1 MSILSDSDAITAV
14 DDDGNFRSSPAPS
27 TAFTP
32 FSPARRSKSTS
43 PDSTTKERQYE
54 ESLWRRF
61 PGFTWSQ
68 RVRDTNSWAWE
79 YGYDIQKG
87 NDRKW
92 VCKICIR
99 KNTLKPKTFT
109 STGIQNTLN
118 HLYDDHRICA
128 PEGKTKSA
136 SQLRAEGRKAKGQSS
151 IAELMKLDTNKPRE
165 QAIANGFIKNF
176 DKKHFQR
183 LLMEWIVEANLS
195 FETAEHD
202 KLRKIFAY
210 LNPCVKLCDANLSAT
225 SIRRKIVASYEQ
237 HKTKVMEVLQS
248 SPGLIHVSFDGWRS
262 GNRHALYGIM
272 CFFQD
277 EKNKPRKIVL
287 GVPEVSTRHS
297 GTNIAAEVLE
307 IIDSYGIK
315 NKIGYFTLDNAENND
330 SAMAVIGGELGFDG
344 RKRRG
349 RCFGHILNLS
359 AKALLFGSNPE
370 AFENQLSGAAALS
383 ETEHDLWRRRG
394 PVGKLHNLVVDIDR
408 SDVLSYLLRGVQQ
421 ADMDQS
427 IDPRVRARK
436 PLNIVVDNDTRWLS
450 QLYMIRRAIKLR
462 PYLDVMI
469 LKHKQAWEQ
478 DNRSKR
484 TGLMR
489 RSAVQPRICLSEN
502 QLSNKDWDVLEH
514 LATIL
519 GFYEVTVKTL
529 EGDGIQRKRK
539 RGWVGSYGNIWDVI
553 QGFEFL
559 MAKLEEYKAFAADY
573 PDPEHFRININLGWQ
588 KLNKYYTILDETPIY
603 YVALALHPAYR
614 WGWFEE
620 HWGKHPD
627 WIATA
632 KEMVQDVWETEYR
645 NLEVV
650 LSPGNEPVAKR
661 RRKYQ
666 NAFEEY
672 CEQSRYEPSSRL
684 STPTTTPAR
693 MRSSATPESP
703 RDEYE
708 AWQQSWVPT
717 DTDIRDPIAY
727 WQDNRAQYPRLSR
740 MALDFLTIQPMSAEC
755 ERLFSAAGRLVTP
768 LRSRLEVDIIGMCL
782 VLRSWIQAKIIDD
795 LDPLFVPTQIK
806 VESSARS
813 EAGARESMAS
823 FLGRAR
829 ELAEE
834 EKGWE

>member
-1 MSILSDSDAITAV
+1 MKNLFGAV
-14 DDDGNFRSSPAPS
+14 SPA
-27 TAFTP
+27 
-32 FSPARRSKSTS
+32 SPG
-43 PDSTTKERQYE
+43 
-54 ESLWRRF
+54 L
-61 PGFTWSQ
+61 
-68 RVRDTNSWAWE
+68 
-79 YGYDIQKG
+79 KG
-87 NDRKW
+87 
-92 VCKICIR
+92 
-99 KNTLKPKTFT
+99 
-109 STGIQNTLN
+109 
-118 HLYDDHRICA
+118 ICA

-136 SQLRAEGRKAKGQSS
+136 SQLRAEGRKAKGQST

-225 SIRRKIVASYEQ
+225 SIRGKIVASYEQ

-307 IIDSYGIK
+307 IISSYGIK

-421 ADMDQS
+421 VDMDQS

-478 DNRSKR
+478 DNRSKK

-502 QLSNKDWDVLEH
+502 QLSDKDWDVLEH

-539 RGWVGSYGNIWDVI
+539 RGWVDSYGNIWDVI

-559 MAKLEEYKAFAADY
+559 
-573 PDPEHFRININLGWQ
+573 I
-588 KLNKYYTILDETPIY
+588 
-603 YVALALHPAYR
+603 
-614 WGWFEE
+614 
-620 HWGKHPD
+620 
-627 WIATA
+627 
-632 KEMVQDVWETEYR
+632 
-645 NLEVV
+645 
-650 LSPGNEPVAKR
+650 EP
-661 RRKYQ
+661 RK
-666 NAFEEY
+666 
-672 CEQSRYEPSSRL
+672 
-684 STPTTTPAR
+684 
-693 MRSSATPESP
+693 
-703 RDEYE
+703 
-708 AWQQSWVPT
+708 
-717 DTDIRDPIAY
+717 
-727 WQDNRAQYPRLSR
+727 
-740 MALDFLTIQPMSAEC
+740 
-755 ERLFSAAGRLVTP
+755 
-768 LRSRLEVDIIGMCL
+768 
-782 VLRSWIQAKIIDD
+782 
-795 LDPLFVPTQIK
+795 
-806 VESSARS
+806 
-813 EAGARESMAS
+813 
-823 FLGRAR
+823 
-829 ELAEE
+829 
-834 EKGWE
+834 

>member
-1 MSILSDSDAITAV
+1 DEYLSDSDAITAV

-136 SQLRAEGRKAKGQSS
+136 SQLRAEGRKAKGQST

-210 LNPCVKLCDANLSAT
+210 LNPCVKLS
-225 SIRRKIVASYEQ
+225 
-237 HKTKVMEVLQS
+237 
-248 SPGLIHVSFDGWRS
+248 
-262 GNRHALYGIM
+262 
-272 CFFQD
+272 
-277 EKNKPRKIVL
+277 
-287 GVPEVSTRHS
+287 
-297 GTNIAAEVLE
+297 EVLE
-307 IIDSYGIK
+307 IIGSYGIK

-462 PYLDVMI
+462 PYLD
-469 LKHKQAWEQ
+469 
-478 DNRSKR
+478 
-484 TGLMR
+484 
-489 RSAVQPRICLSEN
+489 
-502 QLSNKDWDVLEH
+502 
-514 LATIL
+514 
-519 GFYEVTVKTL
+519 FYKIYFHPALLRNT
-529 EGDGIQRKRK
+529 
-539 RGWVGSYGNIWDVI
+539 N
-553 QGFEFL
+553 
-559 MAKLEEYKAFAADY
+559 
-573 PDPEHFRININLGWQ
+573 N
-588 KLNKYYTILDETPIY
+588 NKYYTILDETPIY

-632 KEMVQDVWETEYR
+632 KEMVQEVWETEYR

>member
-14 DDDGNFRSSPAPS
+14 DDDGSFRSSPAPS

-54 ESLWRRF
+54 ESLWRHF

-632 KEMVQDVWETEYR
+632 KEMVQEVWETEYR

-693 MRSSATPESP
+693 MRSSATPEFP

>member
-1 MSILSDSDAITAV
+1 
-14 DDDGNFRSSPAPS
+14 
-27 TAFTP
+27 
-32 FSPARRSKSTS
+32 
-43 PDSTTKERQYE
+43 
-54 ESLWRRF
+54 
-61 PGFTWSQ
+61 
-68 RVRDTNSWAWE
+68 
-79 YGYDIQKG
+79 
-87 NDRKW
+87 
-92 VCKICIR
+92 
-99 KNTLKPKTFT
+99 
-109 STGIQNTLN
+109 
-118 HLYDDHRICA
+118 
-128 PEGKTKSA
+128 
-136 SQLRAEGRKAKGQSS
+136 
-151 IAELMKLDTNKPRE
+151 
-165 QAIANGFIKNF
+165 
-176 DKKHFQR
+176 
-183 LLMEWIVEANLS
+183 
-195 FETAEHD
+195 
-202 KLRKIFAY
+202 
-210 LNPCVKLCDANLSAT
+210 
-225 SIRRKIVASYEQ
+225 
-237 HKTKVMEVLQS
+237 
-248 SPGLIHVSFDGWRS
+248 
-262 GNRHALYGIM
+262 M

-383 ETEHDLWRRRG
+383 ETEHDLWRRGG
-394 PVGKLHNLVVDIDR
+394 PAGKLHNLVVDIDR

-514 LATIL
+514 LARIL

-632 KEMVQDVWETEYR
+632 KEMVQEVWETEYR

-672 CEQSRYEPSSRL
+672 CEQSRYE
-684 STPTTTPAR
+684 PTTTPAR

-782 VLRSWIQAKIIDD
+782 VLRSWLQAKIIDD
-795 LDPLFVPTQIK
+795 LDPLFVPTQIE

-813 EAGARESMAS
+813 KAGARESMAS

-834 EKGWE
+834 ENGWE

>member
-1 MSILSDSDAITAV
+1 
-14 DDDGNFRSSPAPS
+14 
-27 TAFTP
+27 
-32 FSPARRSKSTS
+32 
-43 PDSTTKERQYE
+43 
-54 ESLWRRF
+54 
-61 PGFTWSQ
+61 
-68 RVRDTNSWAWE
+68 
-79 YGYDIQKG
+79 
-87 NDRKW
+87 
-92 VCKICIR
+92 
-99 KNTLKPKTFT
+99 
-109 STGIQNTLN
+109 
-118 HLYDDHRICA
+118 
-128 PEGKTKSA
+128 
-136 SQLRAEGRKAKGQSS
+136 
-151 IAELMKLDTNKPRE
+151 MKLNTNKPRE

-176 DKKHFQR
+176 DKKFFQR

-277 EKNKPRKIVL
+277 EKNNPCKIVL

-408 SDVLSYLLRGVQQ
+408 SDVLTYLLRGVQQ

-489 RSAVQPRICLSEN
+489 RSAVQPRICLPEN
-502 QLSNKDWDVLEH
+502 QLSDKDWDVLEH

-559 MAKLEEYKAFAADY
+559 MAKLEEYKAVAADY

-632 KEMVQDVWETEYR
+632 KEMVQEVWETEYR

-684 STPTTTPAR
+684 STPTTTPATT
-693 MRSSATPESP
+693 RSSATSEFP

-708 AWQQSWVPT
+708 AWQESWLPT
-717 DTDIRDPIAY
+717 DTDIRDPRAY

-768 LRSRLEVDIIGMCL
+768 LRSRLEVNIIGMCL
-782 VLRSWIQAKIIDD
+782 VLRSWLQAKIIDD
-795 LDPLFVPTQIK
+795 LDPLFVPTQIE

-813 EAGARESMAS
+813 EAGARESMVS

>member
-1 MSILSDSDAITAV
+1 
-14 DDDGNFRSSPAPS
+14 
-27 TAFTP
+27 
-32 FSPARRSKSTS
+32 
-43 PDSTTKERQYE
+43 
-54 ESLWRRF
+54 
-61 PGFTWSQ
+61 
-68 RVRDTNSWAWE
+68 
-79 YGYDIQKG
+79 
-87 NDRKW
+87 
-92 VCKICIR
+92 
-99 KNTLKPKTFT
+99 
-109 STGIQNTLN
+109 
-118 HLYDDHRICA
+118 
-128 PEGKTKSA
+128 
-136 SQLRAEGRKAKGQSS
+136 
-151 IAELMKLDTNKPRE
+151 
-165 QAIANGFIKNF
+165 
-176 DKKHFQR
+176 
-183 LLMEWIVEANLS
+183 
-195 FETAEHD
+195 
-202 KLRKIFAY
+202 
-210 LNPCVKLCDANLSAT
+210 
-225 SIRRKIVASYEQ
+225 
-237 HKTKVMEVLQS
+237 
-248 SPGLIHVSFDGWRS
+248 
-262 GNRHALYGIM
+262 
-272 CFFQD
+272 
-277 EKNKPRKIVL
+277 
-287 GVPEVSTRHS
+287 
-297 GTNIAAEVLE
+297 
-307 IIDSYGIK
+307 
-315 NKIGYFTLDNAENND
+315 
-330 SAMAVIGGELGFDG
+330 
-344 RKRRG
+344 
-349 RCFGHILNLS
+349 
-359 AKALLFGSNPE
+359 
-370 AFENQLSGAAALS
+370 
-383 ETEHDLWRRRG
+383 
-394 PVGKLHNLVVDIDR
+394 
-408 SDVLSYLLRGVQQ
+408 
-421 ADMDQS
+421 
-427 IDPRVRARK
+427 
-436 PLNIVVDNDTRWLS
+436 
-450 QLYMIRRAIKLR
+450 
-462 PYLDVMI
+462 
-469 LKHKQAWEQ
+469 
-478 DNRSKR
+478 
-484 TGLMR
+484 
-489 RSAVQPRICLSEN
+489 
-502 QLSNKDWDVLEH
+502 
-514 LATIL
+514 
-519 GFYEVTVKTL
+519 
-529 EGDGIQRKRK
+529 
-539 RGWVGSYGNIWDVI
+539 
-553 QGFEFL
+553 

-588 KLNKYYTILDETPIY
+588 KLNKSLLRNTNNNKYYTILDETPIY

-632 KEMVQDVWETEYR
+632 KEMVQEVWETEYR

-693 MRSSATPESP
+693 MRSSATPEFP

>member
-1 MSILSDSDAITAV
+1 
-14 DDDGNFRSSPAPS
+14 
-27 TAFTP
+27 
-32 FSPARRSKSTS
+32 
-43 PDSTTKERQYE
+43 
-54 ESLWRRF
+54 
-61 PGFTWSQ
+61 
-68 RVRDTNSWAWE
+68 
-79 YGYDIQKG
+79 
-87 NDRKW
+87 
-92 VCKICIR
+92 
-99 KNTLKPKTFT
+99 
-109 STGIQNTLN
+109 
-118 HLYDDHRICA
+118 
-128 PEGKTKSA
+128 
-136 SQLRAEGRKAKGQSS
+136 
-151 IAELMKLDTNKPRE
+151 
-165 QAIANGFIKNF
+165 
-176 DKKHFQR
+176 
-183 LLMEWIVEANLS
+183 
-195 FETAEHD
+195 
-202 KLRKIFAY
+202 
-210 LNPCVKLCDANLSAT
+210 
-225 SIRRKIVASYEQ
+225 
-237 HKTKVMEVLQS
+237 
-248 SPGLIHVSFDGWRS
+248 
-262 GNRHALYGIM
+262 M

-394 PVGKLHNLVVDIDR
+394 PVRKLHNLVVDIDR

-478 DNRSKR
+478 GNRSKR

-502 QLSNKDWDVLEH
+502 QLSDKDWDVLEH

-632 KEMVQDVWETEYR
+632 KEMVQEVWETEYR

-755 ERLFSAAGRLVTP
+755 DRLFSAAGRLVTP

-782 VLRSWIQAKIIDD
+782 VLRSWMQAKIIDD

-813 EAGARESMAS
+813 EVGARESMAS

-834 EKGWE
+834 EKGPYQTIPITEYIIYYNLFQSLEDSGLFGADPELQINNTNSRALEQYYGLLAQVVRIFGATLVSRGRKNVVKGRKLLKEHRMLVAHTLKRNAGVGSGNADEGLNQKIEELAEGLIVIITTTLFLEIKFAQSSRYTTKQLTNSQFENEVFPELKQQSHGPFH